1 MARGAPGATGRGNEL
16 AVRICTFEQRGNPS
30 AGVVATDGTI
40 VSTVDLVGGATDED
54 DVLDLLL
61 SGEELWADLRRAARG
76 ARGGI
81 PLSSAKLLAPIPRPP
96 RNVFC
101 VGWNYSEH
109 FEEGKQAR
117 GQTGPQLAPQ
127 EIPQFPSLFT
137 KNPATVIGPD
147 APVFFPSPH
156 SEQLDWEAELAV
168 VIGKGG
174 RDITES
180 DAMSHVFGYTCA
192 NDVSVRDIQRRHGG
206 QWFKGKNFDTH
217 LPMGPWIV
225 TADEL
230 DPSDLAIRSRVNGV
244 GKQDSRTKFMV
255 FKIPRLI
262 AEISAG
268 CELWPGDMV
277 ITGTPAGVGFA
288 RTPPEYLKIG
298 DVVEIEIEGIG
309 VLRNTVT
316 GRT

>member
-1 MARGAPGATGRGNEL
+1 M
-16 AVRICTFEQRGNPS
+16 RICTFEQRGAPS
-30 AGVVATDGTI
+30 AGIVASDDTI
-40 VSTVDLVGGATDED
+40 LSTVDLVGGATDED

-61 SGEELWADLRRAARG
+61 SGDEFWAELGTAARG
-76 ARGGI
+76 ARNGI
-81 PLSSAKLLAPIPRPP
+81 PLRSAKLLAPIPRPP

-117 GQTGPQLAPQ
+117 GQSGPQLAPQ
-127 EIPQFPSLFT
+127 EIPQFPALFT
-137 KNPATVIGPD
+137 KNPATVVGPE
-147 APVFFPSPH
+147 AAVLFPAPH

-174 RDITES
+174 RDIAEA
-180 DAMSHVFGYTCA
+180 DAMGYVFGYTCA
-192 NDVSVRDIQRRHGG
+192 NDISVRDVQRRHGG

-262 AEISAG
+262 AEVSAG
-268 CELWPGDMV
+268 CTLWPGDII

-288 RTPPEYLKIG
+288 RTPPEYLKV
-298 DVVEIEIEGIG
+298 DDLVEVEIEGIG
-309 VLRNTVT
+309 VLRNTIA
-316 GRT
+316 RRS

>member
-1 MARGAPGATGRGNEL
+1 M
-16 AVRICTFEQRGNPS
+16 RICTFEQRGNLS
-30 AGVVATDGTI
+30 AGVVAGDGTI

-54 DVLDLLL
+54 DVLDLLM
-61 SGEELWADLRRAARG
+61 SGEELWAELRTAASR

-81 PLSSAKLLAPIPRPP
+81 PLESARLHAPIPRPP

-117 GQTGPQLAPQ
+117 GQSGSQLAPQ

-137 KNPATVIGPD
+137 KNPATVVGPD
-147 APVFFPSPH
+147 APIIFPTPH

-174 RDITES
+174 RDIAEAA
-180 DAMSHVFGYTCA
+180 AMSHVFGYTCA
-192 NDVSVRDIQRRHGG
+192 NDVSVRDVQRRHGG

-225 TADEL
+225 TADDL

-244 GKQDSRTKFMV
+244 RKQDSRTKFMV

-268 CELWPGDMV
+268 CELWPGDMI

-288 RTPPEYLKIG
+288 RTPPEYLKVG
-298 DVVEIEIEGIG
+298 DVVEVEIEGIG
-309 VLRNTVT
+309 VLRNPIK

>member
-1 MARGAPGATGRGNEL
+1 M
-16 AVRICTFEQRGNPS
+16 RICTFEQRGNPS
-30 AGVVATDGTI
+30 AGVVAADGTI
-40 VSTVDLVGGATDED
+40 VSTVDLLGGATDED

-61 SGEELWADLRRAARG
+61 SGEELWAELRTAAGR

-81 PLSSAKLLAPIPRPP
+81 PLASAKLHAPIPRPP

-117 GQTGPQLAPQ
+117 GQSGPQLAPQ

-137 KNPATVIGPD
+137 KNPATVVGPD
-147 APVFFPSPH
+147 APVIFPAPH

-174 RDITES
+174 RDIAEAA
-180 DAMSHVFGYTCA
+180 AMSHIFGYTCA
-192 NDVSVRDIQRRHGG
+192 NDVSVRDVQRRHGG

-225 TADEL
+225 TADDL

-268 CELWPGDMV
+268 CELWPGDMI

-288 RTPPEYLKIG
+288 RTPPEYLKVG
-298 DVVEIEIEGIG
+298 DVVEVEIEGIG
-309 VLRNTVT
+309 VLRNPIR

>member
-1 MARGAPGATGRGNEL
+1 M
-16 AVRICTFEQRGNPS
+16 RICTFEQRGAPS
-30 AGVVATDGTI
+30 AGVVATDDTI

-61 SGEELWADLRRAARG
+61 SGEEFWAELRGAARG
-76 ARGGI
+76 ARNGI
-81 PLSSAKLLAPIPRPP
+81 PLESAKLLAPIPRPP

-117 GQTGPQLAPQ
+117 GGQSGPQLAPQ
-127 EIPQFPSLFT
+127 EIPQFPALFT
-137 KNPATVIGPD
+137 KNPATVVGHD
-147 APVFFPSPH
+147 APVWFPAPY

-168 VIGKGG
+168 VIGKTG
-174 RDITES
+174 RDIAEA
-180 DAMSHVFGYTCA
+180 DAMDYVFGYTCA
-192 NDVSVRDIQRRHGG
+192 NDVSVRDVQRRHGG

-225 TADEL
+225 TADDL

-268 CELWPGDMV
+268 CTLWPGDMI

-288 RTPPEYLKIG
+288 RTPPEYLKVG
-298 DVVEIEIEGIG
+298 DVVEVEIERIG
-309 VLRNTVT
+309 VLRNTVKE
-316 GRT
+316 RM

>member
-1 MARGAPGATGRGNEL
+1 M
-16 AVRICTFEQRGNPS
+16 RICTFEQRGNPA
-30 AGVVATDGTI
+30 AGVVASDETI
-40 VSTVDLVGGATDED
+40 LSTVDLVGGATDED

-61 SGEELWADLRRAARG
+61 SGEELWAELRNAARR
-76 ARGGI
+76 ARGGT
-81 PLSSAKLLAPIPRPP
+81 PLASAKLLAPIPRPP

-117 GQTGPQLAPQ
+117 GQSGAQLAPQ

-147 APVFFPSPH
+147 AAIMFPAPH

-174 RDITES
+174 RDITEAA
-180 DAMSHVFGYTCA
+180 AMSHVFGYTCA
-192 NDVSVRDIQRRHGG
+192 NDVSVRDVQRRHGG

-268 CELWPGDMV
+268 CELWPGDLI

-288 RTPPEYLKIG
+288 RTPPEYLKVG
-298 DVVEIEIEGIG
+298 DIVEVEIEGIG
-309 VLRNTVT
+309 VLRNPIK
-316 GRT
+316 GRN

>member
-1 MARGAPGATGRGNEL
+1 MRL
-16 AVRICTFEQRGNPS
+16 CTFEQRGVAA
-30 AGVVATDGTI
+30 AGVVAADDTI
-40 VSTVDLVGGATDED
+40 VSTVDLLGGATDED
-54 DVLDLLL
+54 EVLDLLL
-61 SGEELWADLRRAARG
+61 SGEELLTELRGAARK

-81 PLSSAKLLAPIPRPP
+81 PLANAKLHAPIPRPP

-101 VGWNYSEH
+101 IGWNYSEH

-117 GQTGPQLAPQ
+117 GQSGGEPIAPQ
-127 EIPQFPSLFT
+127 EIPQFPAIFT
-137 KNPATVIGPD
+137 KNPATVVGPD
-147 APVFFPSPH
+147 AAVLFPAPH

-174 RDITES
+174 RDIPEAA
-180 DAMSHVFGYTCA
+180 AMSHVFGYTCA
-192 NDVSVRDIQRRHGG
+192 NDVSVRDVQRRHGG

-225 TADEL
+225 TADAL
-230 DPSDLAIRSRVNGV
+230 DPGDLAIRSRVNGV
-244 GKQDSRTKFMV
+244 TKQDSRTKYMV

-268 CELWPGDMV
+268 CELWPGDMI

-288 RTPPEYLKIG
+288 RTPPEFLKPG

-309 VLRNTVT
+309 VLRSPIT
-316 GRT
+316 GRS

>member
-1 MARGAPGATGRGNEL
+1 MRL
-16 AVRICTFEQRGNPS
+16 CTFDQRGVAA
-30 AGVVATDGTI
+30 AGVVAADDTI
-40 VSTVDLVGGATDED
+40 VSTVDLLGGATDED
-54 DVLDLLL
+54 EVLDLLL
-61 SGEELWADLRRAARG
+61 SGEELLTELRGAARK

-81 PLSSAKLLAPIPRPP
+81 PLANAKLHAPIPRPP

-101 VGWNYSEH
+101 IGWNYSEH

-117 GQTGPQLAPQ
+117 GQSGGEPIAPQ
-127 EIPQFPSLFT
+127 EIPQFPAIFT
-137 KNPATVIGPD
+137 KNPATVVGPD
-147 APVFFPSPH
+147 AAVLFPAPH

-174 RDITES
+174 RDIGEAA
-180 DAMSHVFGYTCA
+180 AMSHVFGYTCA
-192 NDVSVRDIQRRHGG
+192 NDVSVRDVQRRHGG

-225 TADEL
+225 TADAL
-230 DPSDLAIRSRVNGV
+230 DPGDLAIRSRVNGV
-244 GKQDSRTKFMV
+244 TKQDSRTKYMV

-268 CELWPGDMV
+268 CELWPGDMI

-288 RTPPEYLKIG
+288 RTPPEFLKPG

-309 VLRNTVT
+309 VLRSPIT
-316 GRT
+316 GRS

>member
-1 MARGAPGATGRGNEL
+1 MARGAPGAAGRGTGL

-30 AGVVATDGTI
+30 AGLVAADDTI

-76 ARGGI
+76 AKGGV
-81 PLSSAKLLAPIPRPP
+81 PLSGAKLLAPIPRPP

-117 GQTGPQLAPQ
+117 GQSGPQLAPQ

-137 KNPATVIGPD
+137 KNPATVVGPD
-147 APVFFPSPH
+147 APVFFSSPH

-168 VIGKGG
+168 VIGRGG
-174 RDITES
+174 RDIAEA

-268 CELWPGDMV
+268 CELWPGDMI

-298 DVVEIEIEGIG
+298 DVIEIEIEGIG
-309 VLRNTVT
+309 VLRNTVR